1 MSPNWFRLSLFF
13 SPGFPILFQLLIV
26 GIHFPRKGKLLYIKP
41 DFASGTPCGSNWHL
55 FKGSELK
62 SLKLLKSFT
71 RCKNQTPVST
81 PSSNVEMKLCVLSSH
96 CSFCRELFP
105 AISSQRA
112 GIISLNTCSDCANQ
126 HSPWDWSRWHH
137 VGERKHDR
145 GHCYSAL
152 HKDKSSLRVHNRTR
166 NPFFFPPLTTDVYWF
181 VQFIGSIP

>member
-1 MSPNWFRLSLFF
+1 MTLNWVHLSLFF
-13 SPGFPILFQLLIV
+13 PLDFPHYSNYWLWEFIFQEKVNSYTSKQI
-26 GIHFPRKGKLLYIKP
+26 
-41 DFASGTPCGSNWHL
+41 FASGTPCENNWHL

-71 RCKNQTPVST
+71 RCKHQIPVST
-81 PSSNVEMKLCVLSSH
+81 PSSNAEMELCALSSH

-105 AISSQRA
+105 TTSSQRA

-126 HSPWDWSRWHH
+126 HSPWDWSRWQH

-145 GHCYSAL
+145 GHCCSAL
-152 HKDKSSLRVHNRTR
+152 HKDRSSLRVHNTTR
-166 NPFFFPPLTTDVYWF
+166 NFFFPPLTTDVYWF